1 MGSFAYIVKKDFFS
15 MKSSRLFF
23 LLILFIIN
31 CFILVWLIQD
41 RSHVSGLTATTCNSD
56 EFREQFLSPSLYKEL
71 SKTTYPGHSFAELL
85 TTTMLDGDFFP
96 KNVSANA
103 APYLKYKRDEFL
115 LLKKYY
121 EMIWSDLKYFPV
133 ANTAVFFEDSWLAPR
148 SYGGERRHE
157 GTDIFASHN
166 ISNYYPIISI
176 TDGIIEQKGWLPLGG
191 YRIGIR
197 SESGAFF
204 YYAHL
209 ASYEPDLTVGDT
221 VSAGDILGFMG
232 NSGYGKEGTIGK
244 FPVHLHL
251 GIYIP
256 TLYTDE
262 MSVNPYHILDILR
275 KNTRKYTYS

>member
-1 MGSFAYIVKKDFFS
+1 
-15 MKSSRLFF
+15 MKLSRIFF
-23 LLILFIIN
+23 LIILFVLN
-31 CFILVWLIQD
+31 CSILIWLIQD
-41 RSHVSGLTATTCNSD
+41 RSHASGLTSATCNSD
-56 EFREQFLSPSLYKEL
+56 EFRDQSLSPLLYKKLCETPY
-71 SKTTYPGHSFAELL
+71 SEGTFAELL
-85 TTTMLDGDFFP
+85 TTTMLNGDFYP

-103 APYLKYKRDEFL
+103 APYLKYKREEFL

-121 EMIWSDLKYFPV
+121 EMIWSDLEYFPV
-133 ANTAVFFEDSWLAPR
+133 ADTAVFFENSWLAPR

-166 ISNYYPIISI
+166 IPNYYPVISI
-176 TDGIIEQKGWLPLGG
+176 TDGSIEQKGWLPLGG

-197 SESGAFF
+197 SESGAYF

-232 NSGYGKEGTIGK
+232 NTGYGEEGTTGK

-251 GIYIP
+251 GIYISTP
-256 TLYTDE
+256 YNSE
-262 MSVNPYHILDILR
+262 MSVNPYHILYILR
-275 KNTRKYTYS
+275 KNIRKYTYS

>member
-1 MGSFAYIVKKDFFS
+1 
-15 MKSSRLFF
+15 MK
-23 LLILFIIN
+23 
-31 CFILVWLIQD
+31 
-41 RSHVSGLTATTCNSD
+41 T
-56 EFREQFLSPSLYKEL
+56 
-71 SKTTYPGHSFAELL
+71 
-85 TTTMLDGDFFP
+85 
-96 KNVSANA
+96 
-103 APYLKYKRDEFL
+103 
-115 LLKKYY
+115 
-121 EMIWSDLKYFPV
+121 
-133 ANTAVFFEDSWLAPR
+133 R

-157 GTDIFASHN
+157 GTDIFASRN

-232 NSGYGKEGTIGK
+232 NTGYGEEGTVGK

>member
-1 MGSFAYIVKKDFFS
+1 MKK
-15 MKSSRLFF
+15 
-23 LLILFIIN
+23 
-31 CFILVWLIQD
+31 
-41 RSHVSGLTATTCNSD
+41 
-56 EFREQFLSPSLYKEL
+56 RE
-71 SKTTYPGHSFAELL
+71 
-85 TTTMLDGDFFP
+85 
-96 KNVSANA
+96 
-103 APYLKYKRDEFL
+103 EFL
-115 LLKKYY
+115 LLKKCY
-121 EMIWSDLKYFPV
+121 EMIWSDLEYFPV
-133 ANTAVFFEDSWLAPR
+133 ADTAVFFENSWLTPR

-157 GTDIFASHN
+157 GTDIFASRN

-232 NSGYGKEGTIGK
+232 NSGYGKEGTVGK